1 MIKQGLFV
9 RCPIDLEHPS
19 EPRIFTRQAKL
30 LDVNDFNESAHIVFE
45 DPFGYRKYFDFIP
58 KRGFGGSTKYIRSLS
73 YI

>member
-19 EPRIFTRQAKL
+19 EPRIFATGKVVS
-30 LDVNDFNESAHIVFE
+30 VNDFNESAHIVFE

-58 KRGFGGSTKYIRSLS
+58 IVPYMLN
-73 YI
+73 